1 MLRDFFNV
9 QKNAINNLFKN
20 IVYLPILWMTLLAGN
35 IGLGIF
41 KSLFY
46 SLNSLNTWSFSLL
59 YSLVEGI
66 VILIIIAAALM
77 MTQLAVFGSGVRRLE
92 IDSFPIMIGKI
103 LEIGLIYYIFIGIL
117 SFFGNF
123 FYLNTLILILFFFLP
138 IIEGISIGKKR
149 GFQAIKDSFSF
160 MKENFLNFGVIS
172 LISIL
177 VEYFLIPNYSGENY
191 LSQVFILGILSFFM
205 IYRAHL
211 YEILRDS
218 SRRRREF
225 MRKF

>member
-35 IGLGIF
+35 IGLGIL

-46 SLNSLNTWSFSLL
+46 SLNSLNIWSLSLVYL
-59 YSLVEGI
+59 LVEGI
-66 VILIIIAAALM
+66 VILIIIAAALT
-77 MTQLAVFGSGVRRLE
+77 MTQLAVFGSGVRRLKT
-92 IDSFPIMIGKI
+92 DSFPNMIGKI
-103 LEIGLIYYIFIGIL
+103 LEIGLIYYLFMGIL
-117 SFFGNF
+117 SYFGNF
-123 FYLNTLILILFFFLP
+123 SYLNTLILILFFFLP
-138 IIEGISIGKKR
+138 IVEGMSIGKKR
-149 GFQAIKDSFSF
+149 GFQAIKDSYSF
-160 MKENFLNFGVIS
+160 MKENLLNFGFIS

-177 VEYFLIPNYSGENY
+177 IAYFLIPNYTGGNY
-191 LSQVFILGILSFFM
+191 LSQVLILGILSFFM

-225 MRKF
+225 IRKF